1 MFCCSLL
8 PVPLST
14 LPPRTNVFVTFFVI
28 VIFTN
33 DIQWDIKFMTT
44 SPRGVLKDIN
54 FDLKAGKMNNF
65 LMIKMDVPG
74 NLGKVGDPAIRQKKG
89 RNYDATVSYDVT
101 VTTGR

>member
-14 LPPRTNVFVTFFVI
+14 LPPRTNVFLTFFVI

-33 DIQWDIKFMTT
+33 DIQWDIKFMTN

-54 FDLKAGKMNNF
+54 FDLKVGKINNF